1 MQSILQIRQ
10 TPARI
15 GIDADLGSFSITQ
28 PKADVSITTTPGEL
42 SVQSTPP
49 ELIIDQTRARAA
61 YNGGSVL
68 DMNRRIYS
76 GIQQLYLQA
85 IARRVEQG
93 TRMAEFFKPG
103 NSIAEI
109 YGTDTEPNSFPEPCG
124 PASYDNVDLRY
135 EARAPE
141 INFRPATVDIQ
152 VERHR
157 PETEYT
163 RGKLDI
169 YMQQYASVQFIPP
182 ELNVQM

>member
-1 MQSILQIRQ
+1 MQPILQIRQ

-15 GIDADLGSFSITQ
+15 GIDADPGAFSITQ
-28 PKADVSITTTPGEL
+28 PKAEVNITTTPGEMT
-42 SVQSTPP
+42 VQSSRP
-49 ELIIDQTRARAA
+49 ELTIDQTRARAA

-85 IARRVEQG
+85 IARRMEQG

-103 NSIAEI
+103 NTIAEV
-109 YGTDTEPNSFPEPCG
+109 YGMDTEPNSFPEPCG
-124 PASYDNVDLRY
+124 PASYDNVDLHY

-141 INFRPATVDIQ
+141 INFRAATVDIQ

-163 RGKLDI
+163 RGKLNI